1 MAVPVATA
9 TSGHGFLD
17 PGDLARLASLELR
30 ARVVVEGALQGLHRS
45 PFRGYSVEFA
55 EYRPYLPGDDPSTI
69 DWRIYAR
76 SDRYY
81 VKRFELDTNLPCHLV
96 VDASGSMAFGTGAVT
111 KFAYATWLAAAFAYL
126 LVQQRDAVGV
136 IAFQTDVIAHVPPST
151 RRGQWNTLLAALTN
165 LSAASTTSFQRPLQ
179 RVAEAMTRRGLVIVF
194 SDLLDDDEEVVRGLR
209 LLRARGSEVV
219 VFHILD
225 HAEVTLPY
233 ARASRFRDPESGRE
247 LLVSPGVIRDE
258 YQRAVEQWCETH
270 RQRLR
275 EAGVDY
281 IRVDTSAPL
290 ESAVL
295 AWLAHRGRSIG

>member
-1 MAVPVATA
+1 MASPAGTA
-9 TSGHGFLD
+9 SDRRGFLD

-55 EYRPYLPGDDPSTI
+55 EYRPYLPGDDPSMI

-96 VDASGSMAFGTGAVT
+96 VDASASMGFGSGSVT

-126 LVQQRDAVGV
+126 LVQQRDAVGL
-136 IAFQTDVIAHVPPST
+136 IAFQTDVVAHVPPST
-151 RRGQWNTLLAALTN
+151 RSGQWHTLLAALTN
-165 LSAASTTSFQRPLQ
+165 LAPAATTAFARPLQ

-194 SDLLDDDEEVVRGLR
+194 SDLLDDDEEVVRGLK

-219 VFHILD
+219 VFHVLD

-258 YQRAVEQWCETH
+258 YRQAVQQWCDTH
-270 RQRLR
+270 ARRLR
-275 EAGVDY
+275 ESGVDY
-281 IRVDTSAPL
+281 VRIDTTEPL
-290 ESAVL
+290 ESVVL
-295 AWLAHRGRSIG
+295 SWLAHRGRAIA